1 MIKEGSMDD
10 QKRKSASITPIT
22 SLRSRRPPGKLQGSI
37 QPGWTVDEGN
47 ESAPRVDF
55 EGNKHGPIVARCLD
69 GCVVEA
75 NRRVLLAFE
84 DADPLRP
91 VVIRVLPGELSR
103 GSDSSGT
110 GNILELEGKLPDA
123 PRQLFVD
130 GFDVPLRGDKDV
142 ELDCGESKIILGRDG
157 SVIIRGPKLEIES
170 AEED

>member
-1 MIKEGSMDD
+1 MVKEGSMDD
-10 QKRKSASITPIT
+10 QKRKGASITPIT
-22 SLRSRRPPGKLQGSI
+22 SLRSRRPPGKLRGSI

-55 EGNKHGPIVARCLD
+55 EGNKHGPIVARFLD
-69 GCVVEA
+69 GCVAEA
-75 NRRVLLAFE
+75 DRRVLLAFE

-91 VVIRVLPGELSR
+91 VVIRVLPDEPSG
-103 GSDSSGT
+103 GNDSSGT

-130 GFDVPLRGDKDV
+130 GIDVPLRSDKDV
-142 ELDCGESKIILGRDG
+142 ELDCGESRIILRRDG

-170 AEED
+170 AEEE